1 MVSSLPKN
9 PIKKVKPVKKK
20 SLEPDEDGMLPEYDF
35 SGPNVVRGKHYR
47 EMQQGYTVRIHNE
60 DGTITVQHFGP
71 NIRLD
76 ADVAVY
82 FPDAESVNKALHVLI
97 SIFSE
102 MQANE
107 KKQKRIIR
115 EQTAK
120 SPAARK

>member
-1 MVSSLPKN
+1 M
-9 PIKKVKPVKKK
+9 KKK
-20 SLEPDEDGMLPEYDF
+20 ANKIPDEDDDMLPEYDF
-35 SGPNVVRGKHYR
+35 SGKTGVRGKYYR
-47 EMQQGYTVRIHNE
+47 AMQQGYSIRIHNE
-60 DGTITVQHFGP
+60 DGTITEQHFGP

-76 ADVAVY
+76 ADVAEY
-82 FPDAESVNKALHVLI
+82 FPDEESVNKALRVLI

-115 EQTAK
+115 KQTAK